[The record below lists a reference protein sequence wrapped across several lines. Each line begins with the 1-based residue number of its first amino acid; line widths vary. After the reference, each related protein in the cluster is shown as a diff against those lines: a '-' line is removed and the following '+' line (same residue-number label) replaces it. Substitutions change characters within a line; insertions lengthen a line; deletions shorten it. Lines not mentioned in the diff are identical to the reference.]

1 MIKKDLKRYT
11 YATYQRNFLKQL
23 LKKTFQ
29 PNKENQ
35 DMKESLH

>member
-11 YATYQRNFLKQL
+11 YAAYQRNFLKQL